1 MERNN
6 HASCRVRTR
15 ASILAV
21 MKCVLIAGLLLL
33 SFPLQAAEPNPYSA
47 LTPEQRNIL
56 QTGIE
61 RYVSDQVKKNWGD
74 LWEIQDQTVEVKREL
89 LLGEVGPNMDRKQF
103 VKAMEYTIESG
114 GFPHLKKFE
123 LQEVR
128 PDKGNF
134 LVVGC
139 GTGVRESFHFHGIVI
154 FGARIVGGKPIFD
167 IFSFVSDT
175 CS

>member
-1 MERNN
+1 M
-6 HASCRVRTR
+6 V
-15 ASILAV
+15 V
-21 MKCVLIAGLLLL
+21 MKNLFVAGLLLL
-33 SFPLQAAEPNPYSA
+33 SLPSQAAGPNPYSA
-47 LTPEQRNIL
+47 LTPEQRSIL
-56 QTGIE
+56 QPGIE

-89 LLGEVGPNMDRKQF
+89 LLGDVGPDMDRKQF
-103 VKAMEYTIESG
+103 VKAMKYTLGTG
-114 GFPHLKKFE
+114 GRPQMTKFE

-128 PDKGNF
+128 QDKGNF

-154 FGARIVGGKPIFD
+154 FGARIVAGKPVFD